1 MMELRRIGEAP
12 GSGYALIYT
21 RQKVIFKA
29 YNDIGKLREEIKND
43 ELLEIHLFDDNIE
56 YRAVSTRSKRY
67 PEGVIEAV
75 IGEKNED
82 QSIFEEEVLIDQR
95 EERVL
100 LERKGQEKITV
111 LNCISY
117 DENGMAFIDNYRLR
131 K

>member
-1 MMELRRIGEAP
+1 MMELKRIGEAP
-12 GSGYALIYT
+12 RSGHALIYT

-29 YNDIGKLREEIKND
+29 YNDIEKLIEEIKND

-67 PEGVIEAV
+67 PERVIEAV

-82 QSIFEEEVLIDQR
+82 QSIFEEEVL
-95 EERVL
+95 

-111 LNCISY
+111 LNYISY

>member
-1 MMELRRIGEAP
+1 MMELKRIGEAP
-12 GSGYALIYT
+12 GSGHALIYT
-21 RQKVIFKA
+21 RQKLIFKA

-82 QSIFEEEVLIDQR
+82 QSIFEEEVL
-95 EERVL
+95 
-100 LERKGQEKITV
+100 LEGKGQEKITI
-111 LNCISY
+111 LNYISY